1 MKLSNRLG
9 RKKVRYANPN
19 RTIGNSIQSKDCM
32 LFFAVFGIC
41 GEAYIQV
48 ASDAAIPGVYH
59 EMDYSSIVRELN
71 EQLIAYHFNES
82 LVELLSYSLETHAC
96 EFLKT

>member
-1 MKLSNRLG
+1 MRTLIAPLEIAYI
-9 RKKVRYANPN
+9 RKIV
-19 RTIGNSIQSKDCM
+19 C
-32 LFFAVFGIC
+32 FFLPVFWIC

-59 EMDYSSIVRELN
+59 EMDYSSIVRELI

-82 LVELLSYSLETHAC
+82 LVELLSYCLETHAC

>member
-1 MKLSNRLG
+1 MSAVRFCLG
-9 RKKVRYANPN
+9 PPLEIAYSRKIV
-19 RTIGNSIQSKDCM
+19 C
-32 LFFAVFGIC
+32 FFLPVFGIY

-59 EMDYSSIVRELN
+59 EMDYSSIVRELI